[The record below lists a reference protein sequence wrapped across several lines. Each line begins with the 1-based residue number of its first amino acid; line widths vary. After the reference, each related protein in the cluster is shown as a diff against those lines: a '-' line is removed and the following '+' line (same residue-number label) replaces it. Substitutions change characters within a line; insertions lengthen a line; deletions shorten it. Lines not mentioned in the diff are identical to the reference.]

1 MISVRVLDQAQILL
15 DVVVPFEQRLWIP
28 FAERHGKEVP
38 AIDVNGARQA

>member
-1 MISVRVLDQAQILL
+1 MSSVRVLDPVQILL

-28 FAERHGKEVP
+28 FAAGHGKEVP